1 MDNEL
6 QRHVR
11 EGLSEDELALFDLL
25 LKEGISKADR
35 EKVKQA
41 SKELLASLQGLLRS
55 MPNWTKNTKTQA
67 DVKIFIL
74 DKLYTSLPRPPF
86 TDQETDQSAERLYD
100 FVWQQSES
108 GLLKAAA

>member
-1 MDNEL
+1 MDKEL

-25 LKEGISKADR
+25 SKENISKSDR

-41 SKELLASLQGLLRS
+41 SKELLASLQRRLSS
-55 MPNWTKNTKTQA
+55 MPNWTRNMTTQA

-86 TDQETDQSAERLYD
+86 TEQETEASAERLYE
-100 FVWQQSES
+100 FVWQQTES
-108 GLLKAAA
+108 GVFKAAA